1 MAPQQ
6 TPPPPLPSPL
16 SVERGG
22 GERGACHV
30 CRVARNGAV
39 ASAPLSVIE
48 SGYKKPSPVGCSP
61 GTAAYVE
68 PPPPPPSSRRQRVVG
83 AIREGDAS
91 CHYAPNKS
99 ALSGIRG
106 FPSLS
111 PPPTAYPPNPSSLPR
126 SLLKITERFPVF
138 VRGFRAHTGFSSS
151 PSSVRLD
158 PWPLWRENEPS
169 ARRHSCS
176 QASCLCNRAV

>member
-6 TPPPPLPSPL
+6 TPPPPLPPPL

-68 PPPPPPSSRRQRVVG
+68 PPLLLLLHVDSESSEQSGRETRRVITHRIKAHFRASVDFQAFPHPQQPTLPTPPLSL
-83 AIREGDAS
+83 ALFW
-91 CHYAPNKS
+91 KS
-99 ALSGIRG
+99 QRG
-106 FPSLS
+106 FPF
-111 PPPTAYPPNPSSLPR
+111 SSAA
-126 SLLKITERFPVF
+126 F
-138 VRGFRAHTGFSSS
+138 VRTRAFL
-151 PSSVRLD
+151 RLLRLSD
-158 PWPLWRENEPS
+158 
-169 ARRHSCS
+169 
-176 QASCLCNRAV
+176 

>member
-126 SLLKITERFPVF
+126 SLENHREVSRFRPRLSCAHGLFF
-138 VRGFRAHTGFSSS
+138 VSFVCPIR
-151 PSSVRLD
+151 SVAAL
-158 PWPLWRENEPS
+158 
-169 ARRHSCS
+169 A
-176 QASCLCNRAV
+176 